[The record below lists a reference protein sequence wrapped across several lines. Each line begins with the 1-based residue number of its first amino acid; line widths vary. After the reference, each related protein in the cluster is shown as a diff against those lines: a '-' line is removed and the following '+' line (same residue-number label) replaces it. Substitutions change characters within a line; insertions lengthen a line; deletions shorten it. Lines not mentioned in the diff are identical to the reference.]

1 MSKHTRNDA
10 LAESA
15 ARLFTIDRMS
25 YSKIAAQLGL
35 TKKQA
40 KAKVWAGLSTTP
52 QLARREVRDEEVA
65 E

>member
-1 MSKHTRNDA
+1 MSKNTRRDA
-10 LAESA
+10 LSESA
-15 ARLFTIDRMS
+15 ARLFTVDRMS

-40 KAKVWAGLSTTP
+40 KAKVWAGLATTP
-52 QLARREVRDEEVA
+52 QLVRKEVRDDVA